1 MKATIQLLTLGFLF
15 LGYMQATNAQNPA
28 QKTQYKL
35 QKTKENIVLDGELNE
50 TVWRTAELATNFHMN
65 IPYDDR
71 PATMESEVRMTYD
84 EENFYFAITCFDGQD
99 GYVVQ
104 SLRRDWDWPL
114 NENFSIYLDPY
125 NDFTNGFSFGITPYG
140 VQREGTID
148 EGTNVNEDWDNKW
161 FSNVKRYDD
170 RWVAEIAIPFKSI
183 RYSNEN
189 RVWNMQ
195 FFRNHLKRNER
206 STWIAVEQQFTPS
219 ALTFSGQVLWPEN
232 PPPAGTNI
240 SFIPYALGNYDKN
253 YTDPELEKGLNA
265 NAGFDAKIGLSP
277 SLNLDLTVNPDFSQV
292 EVDRQV
298 INLSRFEVQFP
309 ERRQFFLE
317 NADLFSKFG
326 FPQSRAFFSRRI
338 GITTD
343 TLGRSEQVP
352 ILGGARMSGKLNEKL
367 RIGVLNMLTDKRDDL
382 QLPYQNYSVL
392 ALQQNIL
399 KRSNVAFVFANKENL
414 GVEKGKDI
422 SEYNPQV
429 ARREIHG
436 NDTTTSYKLY
446 NRVLGA
452 EFNLF
457 TEDTRWAGDFYYQ
470 RSFDN
475 WNQNGTYNHGA
486 FIRYQRRNYSVR
498 WVHTAIG
505 DGFNAEMGFVPRV
518 GYNQGSF
525 SPSYIFYPENDQI
538 INHSLSFDISY
549 TTNSDFSR
557 ITDRSLSLSHN
568 FNFTNTSSAS
578 INLSRNYEY
587 MFFDFSP
594 IAPFSDSLLL
604 QGTDYEWNVV
614 QANFISDRRSLL
626 NYDISTSYGGFYNGS
641 RFNLNGNVGYRFQPY
656 GSFSI
661 RYDFN
666 SIQLAE
672 GFGSANFYLLGPRLD
687 LTMTDAIFFT
697 GFAQYNNRFDNVN
710 YNLRFQW
717 RFAPAS
723 DVFLVYTENFAPNG
737 PVDFIPG
744 ENTKNRAL
752 VLKLTYWLNL

>member
-1 MKATIQLLTLGFLF
+1 MKVISRFFGLVVSYLVLSHFAI
-15 LGYMQATNAQNPA
+15 AQNPA
-28 QKTQYKL
+28 QQTQYSL
-35 QKTKENIVLDGELNE
+35 QKTKENIVLDGELKE
-50 TVWRTAELATNFHMN
+50 AIWEKSEVATGFYMT
-65 IPYDDR
+65 IPNDDC
-71 PATMESEVRMTYD
+71 PATMDTEVRMTYD
-84 EENFYFAITCFDGQD
+84 EENFYFAVTCFDGND

-104 SLRRDWDWPL
+104 SLRRDWDDPL
-114 NENFSIYLDPY
+114 NENFSIFIDPY
-125 NDFTNGFSFGITPYG
+125 NDFTNGFSFGITPFG
-140 VQREGTID
+140 VQREATID
-148 EGTNVNEDWDNKW
+148 EGSNTNSDWDNKW
-161 FSNVKRYDD
+161 YSNVKIYED
-170 RWVAEIAIPFKSI
+170 RWIAEIAIPFKSI
-183 RYSNEN
+183 RYSDEN
-189 RVWNMQ
+189 KVWNIQ
-195 FFRNHLKRNER
+195 FTRNHLKRNEQ
-206 STWIAVEQQFTPS
+206 SSWIAVPQQYEAS
-219 ALTFSGQVLWPEN
+219 ALTFSGQVKWPKN

-240 SFIPYALGNYDKN
+240 SFIPYALGDYNRN
-253 YTDPELEKGLNA
+253 FEEPEQDEGLGA
-265 NAGFDAKIGLSP
+265 NAGFDAKIGISP

-352 ILGGARMSGKLNEKL
+352 ILGGARMSGKVNEKL
-367 RIGVLNMLTDKRDDL
+367 RVGVLNMLTDKREDL
-382 QLPYQNYSVL
+382 QLPYQNYSVV

-414 GVEKGKDI
+414 GIEKGKDI
-422 SEYNPQV
+422 NEYNPQI
-429 ARREIHG
+429 ARREIEG

-446 NRVLGA
+446 NRVIGA

-475 WNQNGTYNHGA
+475 WNKNGTYNHGA
-486 FIRYQRRNYSVR
+486 FIRYQRRNYAVR

-505 DGFNAEMGFVPRV
+505 DGFNAEMGFVPRI
-518 GYNQGSF
+518 GYNQGSL
-525 SPSYIFYPENDQI
+525 SPSYTFYPDNKKI
-538 INHSLSFDISY
+538 INHSISFDVSY
-549 TTNSDFSR
+549 TTNSNFSR
-557 ITDRSLSLSHN
+557 VTDHSYSLSHN
-568 FNFTNTSSAS
+568 FSFTNTSSAS
-578 INLSRNYEY
+578 VGLNRNYEY

-594 IAPFSDSLLL
+594 IAPFNDSLLL
-604 QGTDYEWNVV
+604 QGTDYQWNVIQV
-614 QANFISDRRSLL
+614 NYTSDRRSIF
-626 NYDISTSYGGFYNGS
+626 NFDITTSYGGFYNGN
-641 RFNLNGNVGYRFQPY
+641 RFNFNGNIGYRFQPY
-656 GSFSI
+656 GSFAIS
-661 RYDFN
+661 YDYN
-666 SIQLAE
+666 AIQLAE
-672 GFGSANFYLLGPRLD
+672 GFGKANFYLVGPRLD

-723 DVFLVYTENFAPNG
+723 DIFLVYTENFAPNG
-737 PVDFIPG
+737 PIDFIPG

>member
-1 MKATIQLLTLGFLF
+1 MDTILKFFGFVFCLTL
-15 LGYMQATNAQNPA
+15 ATQLNAQNKA
-28 QKTQYKL
+28 QQTSYNL
-35 QKTKENIVLDGELNE
+35 QKTKERIVLDGELNE
-50 TVWRTAELATNFHMN
+50 LTWQNSEVATDFYMT
-65 IPYDDR
+65 IPDDDR
-71 PATMESEVRMTYD
+71 PASMESEVRMAYD
-84 EENFYFAITCFDGQD
+84 EKNFYFAISCYDGQE

-104 SLRRDWDWPL
+104 SLRRDWEDQV
-114 NENFSIYLDPY
+114 NENFSIFIDPY
-125 NDFTNGFSFGITPYG
+125 NDFTNGFSFGITPFG
-140 VQREGTID
+140 VQREATID
-148 EGTNVNEDWDNKW
+148 EGSNTNSDWDNKW
-161 FSNVKRYDD
+161 FSNVKIYED
-170 RWVAEIAIPFKSI
+170 RWIAEIAIPFKSI
-183 RYSNEN
+183 RYSNDN
-189 RVWNMQ
+189 KVWNIQ
-195 FFRNHLKRNER
+195 FTRNHLKRNEQ
-206 STWIAVEQQFTPS
+206 SSWIAVPQQYNAN
-219 ALTFSGQVLWPEN
+219 ALTFSGQVKWPEN
-232 PPPAGTNI
+232 PPPAGTNL
-240 SFIPYALGNYDKN
+240 SFIPYALSDYSRNFEETALD
-253 YTDPELEKGLNA
+253 EGLGA

-367 RIGVLNMLTDKRDDL
+367 RIGVLNMLTDKREDL

-414 GVEKGKDI
+414 GIEKGKEI
-422 SEYNPQV
+422 NEYNPEI
-429 ARREIHG
+429 ARREIQG

-446 NRVLGA
+446 NRVLGV

-457 TEDTRWAGDFYYQ
+457 TEDTRWTGDFYYQ

-475 WNQNGTYNHGA
+475 WNKIGTYNHGA
-486 FIRYQRRNYSVR
+486 FLRYQRRNYALR
-498 WVHTAIG
+498 WVHTAVG

-525 SPSYIFYPENDQI
+525 SPSYTFYPENDKI
-538 INHSLSFDISY
+538 INHSISFDVSY
-549 TTNSDFSR
+549 TTNSNFSR
-557 ITDRSLSLSHN
+557 LTDQSLSLSHN

-587 MFFDFSP
+587 MFFNFSP
-594 IAPFSDSLLL
+594 IAPFGDSLLL
-604 QGTDYEWNVV
+604 EGTDYEWNVI
-614 QANFISDRRSLL
+614 QANYTSDRRSVI
-626 NYDISTSYGGFYNGS
+626 NYDLRTSYGGFYNGT
-641 RFNLNGNVGYRFQPY
+641 RFNLNGNIGYRFQPY
-656 GSFSI
+656 GSFAIS
-661 RYDFN
+661 YDYN
-666 SIQLAE
+666 SIALAE
-672 GFGSANFYLLGPRLD
+672 GFGKANFYLIGPRLD

-723 DVFLVYTENFAPNG
+723 DIFLVYTENFSPNG
-737 PVDFIPG
+737 PIDFIPG
-744 ENTKNRAL
+744 DNTKNRAL

>member
-1 MKATIQLLTLGFLF
+1 MKAISKFFGAIIFLTGLIPF
-15 LGYMQATNAQNPA
+15 ASAQNQA
-28 QKTQYKL
+28 QQTAYTL
-35 QKTKENIVLDGELNE
+35 QKTKEKITLDGKLNE
-50 TVWRTAELATNFHMN
+50 LIWEKSEIASDFYMT
-65 IPYDDR
+65 IPVDDR
-71 PATMESEVRMTYD
+71 PAPMQSEVRMTYD
-84 EENFYFAITCFDGQD
+84 EKNFYFAITCFDGQE

-104 SLRRDWDWPL
+104 SLRRDWSGPL
-114 NENFSIYLDPY
+114 NENFSIFIDPY
-125 NDFTNGFSFGITPYG
+125 NDFTNGFSFGITPFG
-140 VQREGTID
+140 VQREATID
-148 EGTNVNEDWDNKW
+148 EGSNTNSDWDNKW
-161 FSNVKRYDD
+161 FSNVKIYDD

-189 RVWNMQ
+189 RVWNIQ
-195 FFRNHLKRNER
+195 FTRNHLKRNEQ
-206 STWIAVEQQFTPS
+206 SSWIAVPQQYSTN
-219 ALTFSGQVLWPEN
+219 ALTFSGQVKWPEN

-240 SFIPYALGNYDKN
+240 SFIPYALGDYSRDFENQA
-253 YTDPELEKGLNA
+253 TDEGLGV

-352 ILGGARMSGKLNEKL
+352 ILGGARISGKLNEKL
-367 RIGVLNMLTDKRDDL
+367 RLGVLNMMTDKREDL
-382 QLPYQNYSVL
+382 QLPYQNYTVL
-392 ALQQNIL
+392 ALQQNIF

-414 GVEKGKDI
+414 GIEKGKNI
-422 SEYNPQV
+422 SEYNPQI
-429 ARREIHG
+429 ARREISG

-446 NRVLGA
+446 NRVIGA

-475 WNQNGTYNHGA
+475 WNQSGAYNHGA
-486 FIRYQRRNYSVR
+486 FIRYQRRNYSLR

-525 SPSYIFYPENDQI
+525 SPSYTFYPDNDKV
-538 INHSLSFDISY
+538 INHSMSFDVSY
-549 TTNSDFSR
+549 TTNTDFSK
-557 ITDRSLSLSHN
+557 ITDRSLTLTHE
-568 FNFTNTSSAS
+568 FNFTNTSNAS
-578 INLSRNYEY
+578 FSLNRNYEF

-594 IAPFSDSLLL
+594 IAPFNDSLLL
-604 QGTDYEWNVV
+604 QGTEYEWNTI
-614 QANFISDRRSLL
+614 QASYSSDRRPIIS
-626 NYDISTSYGGFYNGS
+626 YDINTSYGGFYNGT
-641 RFNLNGNVGYRFQPY
+641 RLNLNGNIGYRFQPY
-656 GSFSI
+656 GSFAIS
-661 RYDFN
+661 YDYN
-666 SIQLAE
+666 AIKLAE
-672 GFGSANFYLLGPRLD
+672 GYGKANFYLIGPRLD
-687 LTMTDAIFFT
+687 LTMTDAVFFT

-723 DVFLVYTENFAPNG
+723 DIFLVYTENSAPSG
-737 PVDFIPG
+737 PIDFIPG
-744 ENTKNRAL
+744 DNTKNRAL
-752 VLKLTYWLNL
+752 ILKLTYWLNL